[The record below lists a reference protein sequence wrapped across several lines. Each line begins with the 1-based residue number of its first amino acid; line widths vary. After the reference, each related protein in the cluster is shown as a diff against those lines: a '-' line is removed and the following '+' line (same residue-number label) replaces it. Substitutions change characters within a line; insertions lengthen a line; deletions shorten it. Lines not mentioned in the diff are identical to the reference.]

1 MKIHAARTMQFALNI
16 LHGHQNQRRKGE
28 INGKS
33 IFRILSQ
40 STQFKAF
47 RRHSWNQWIHRKRL
61 HISGLGSWTGQR
73 TVSSRYPRLCRW
85 VWRFPYCRQY
95 LCKPAANCRASGGRR
110 GEKCHLKL
118 AENRKKPHSACHCPE
133 RTGTRRIYNGKYWY
147 WFFTHDAVLLHWCRK
162 VHFFGNRCG

>member
-47 RRHSWNQWIHRKRL
+47 RRHSLKSMNPSKEITYFRPWLLN
-61 HISGLGSWTGQR
+61 WTKNSILPLSAPLQMGMKI
-73 TVSSRYPRLCRW
+73 
-85 VWRFPYCRQY
+85 PYCRQY
-95 LCKPAANCRASGGRR
+95 LCKPAANCRASGEG
-110 GEKCHLKL
+110 GEKNVTSNWLKIERNPIRPVIVPNGRVQEEFIT
-118 AENRKKPHSACHCPE
+118 ENIDIDFYP
-133 RTGTRRIYNGKYWY
+133 
-147 WFFTHDAVLLHWCRK
+147 
-162 VHFFGNRCG
+162 